1 MAEPFPQTDAPRISG
16 GADAWDSGTAGPILV
31 DDYFAATL
39 PGVSGTMAV
48 QEDGADSFSASGTVT
63 DAGVTGSLAAQ
74 ESGADTFAANG
85 SVSVSGSLSAQEAGS
100 DAFAASGAVAV
111 SGALSAQESGQ
122 DAFVASG
129 SVPVAGALSAQE
141 VGADV
146 FAATGSVESTGVNGS
161 LVAQETGEDT
171 FAAVGIVEDRQSSRG
186 GRNKKRGARNEAGWI
201 YVPSQS
207 AEKSPVVVP
216 AQIQQEKR
224 SDTRPALEHGI
235 LSGKVGRLPQ
245 HLPPA
250 PQIASNDDE
259 DDEITILLLAS

>member
-16 GADAWDSGTAGPILV
+16 GADAWDSGAAGPILV
-31 DDYFAATL
+31 ADYFAATL
-39 PGVSGTMAV
+39 PGISGTMAV
-48 QEDGADSFSASGTVT
+48 QESGADSFSASGTV
-63 DAGVTGSLAAQ
+63 AI
-74 ESGADTFAANG
+74 
-85 SVSVSGSLSAQEAGS
+85 
-100 DAFAASGAVAV
+100 
-111 SGALSAQESGQ
+111 SGALSAQEIGQ
-122 DAFVASG
+122 DAFAASG
-129 SVPVAGALSAQE
+129 SVPVSGTLSARE

-146 FAATGSVESTGVNGS
+146 FTATGSVESAGVSGS
-161 LVAQETGEDT
+161 LVAQETGGDT

-216 AQIQQEKR
+216 SQIPQEKR

-235 LSGKVGRLPQ
+235 LSGKVGRLPRP
-245 HLPPA
+245 LSLS